1 MNIIKTV
8 ELAQRFAEERQWET
22 AVKFFIE
29 GIKLNFDYTVKR
41 LPTHQHLSRC
51 LTERLYQEFESLP
64 TAAQEFCVEQL
75 TYEGRCVEMFR
86 CLNKLKHQY
95 VRSKKV
101 LELSAAAFAEIGYF
115 HTSLRLV
122 KEIERKY
129 LGMSVIK
136 SLQDDYD
143 VLSIA
148 LLKARCYYEL
158 GNDKYESLIT
168 KINSIIPSISGLFQY
183 AFYLRNS
190 GRHSEAIQFVEESL
204 LLAPDDKSLLFELG
218 LNQYLS
224 GDPAHYDVFT
234 TLLET
239 DDDEDWFLPFIY
251 TYFHEYRRA
260 LHLTYRNIGNN
271 PTSASELYQA
281 AEIHSLQGDL
291 DNAAFYF
298 EKAAEIGISNIG
310 FFFDDPALQ
319 NFRSSKIGK
328 DLINKHICRVAAS
341 DLKAAKS
348 EKAAYFF
355 DENLRHGQSVSKMT
369 SLFGVPMVQLA
380 TTHGEETFRFSPD
393 HVSSINTSSSNEAV
407 KINRFYVEG
416 FLAGEDYQS
425 VLGCD
430 VTSHFETFTFD
441 LLNKEFSINGPLPE
455 GDTIPFVWQNNLM
468 LIHGV
473 VPMSDDGLSFEN
485 DEEEFDDNDYSQE
498 FIVGGHSA
506 MPLEYA
512 KQFRDFGF
520 GQEVNYGYRG
530 HFFVF
535 HKLYLSDICIEN
547 AMFEILD
554 NVSFPT
560 IAWHELRTDSKTVIA
575 FDNENS
581 QIIIV

>member
-1 MNIIKTV
+1 MNVIKTV
-8 ELAQRFAEERQWET
+8 ELAQRCAEERQWET

-41 LPTHQHLSRC
+41 LPSHQHLSRC
-51 LTERLYQEFESLP
+51 LTQELYHEFETLP
-64 TAAQEFCVEQL
+64 TAAQVFCVQQL

-86 CLNKLKHQY
+86 CLNKLKHRY
-95 VRSKKV
+95 VRSQKV
-101 LELSAAAFAEIGYF
+101 LELSAAAFAQIGYF
-115 HTSLRLV
+115 NTSLRLV

-136 SLQDDYD
+136 RLQNDYD

-168 KINSIIPSISGLFQY
+168 KINNMVPSISGMYQY
-183 AFYLRNS
+183 AFYLRNT
-190 GRHSEAIQFVEESL
+190 GRHSEAIQMIQESL
-204 LLAPDDKSLLFELG
+204 LLEPDDKSLLFELG

-234 TLLET
+234 SLIET
-239 DDDEDWFLPFIY
+239 ADDEDWFLPFIY

-260 LHLTYRNIGNN
+260 LHLTYRNIGND

-298 EKAAEIGISNIG
+298 QKAAEIGISNIG
-310 FFFDDPALQ
+310 FLYDDPAFQ
-319 NFRSSKIGK
+319 NFRSSKFGK
-328 DLINKHICRVAAS
+328 DLIKKHICRVTSS

-355 DENLRHGQSVSKMT
+355 DENLRHGQSVYPMT
-369 SLFGVPMVQLA
+369 TLVNVPMVQLA
-380 TTHGEETFRFSPD
+380 TTHGERCFRFSQNY
-393 HVSSINTSSSNEAV
+393 VSSINSNSKEAV
-407 KINRFYVEG
+407 QING
-416 FLAGEDYQS
+416 FFNYGFTAGENYPS
-425 VLGCD
+425 IIGSNI
-430 VTSHFETFTFD
+430 TSHFKSYTFNFVK
-441 LLNKEFSINGPLPE
+441 KEFSVNLPLPE

-468 LIHGV
+468 VIHGV
-473 VPMSDDGLSFEN
+473 VPLPDDGLSFEN
-485 DEEEFDDNDYSQE
+485 DEDLDDNDYSQD

-506 MPLEYA
+506 MPLEFA
-512 KQFRDFGF
+512 KQFGELGF
-520 GQEVNYGYRG
+520 GKEVNYGYRG

-535 HKLYLSDICIEN
+535 YKKMYFSDISIEN
-547 AMFEILD
+547 AMFEIMD

-560 IAWHELRTDSKTVIA
+560 IAWHELRTGSQSIIA
-575 FDNENS
+575 FDNENAK
-581 QIIIV
+581 IIIV